1 MGVYMELFGFLCDK
15 RFIFAVATMFAVLFL
30 FRFSKDVKNSITNLV
45 MQYEVDKENGRVK
58 SIKEFMTL
66 KHDLFMML
74 IMDMAGALFMALCVY
89 ISSARW
95 EQFL

>member
-1 MGVYMELFGFLCDK
+1 MELFGFLCDK

-30 FRFSKDVKNSITNLV
+30 FRFGKDVKNSITNLV

-58 SIKEFMTL
+58 SIKEFMAL

-74 IMDMAGALFMALCVY
+74 LMDIAGALFMALCVY
-89 ISSARW
+89 MSSARW
-95 EQFL
+95 GQFL